1 MVKLGEIILLVK
13 LNALALVPGWYSL
26 YHSVVFDLS
35 LVDTAAVLYGY
46 RMFVDEYLKRSGM
59 ALSGDYSPEYLK
71 RKREEREKA
80 QSDEI
85 RADFVQLYRKAIWN
99 E

>member
-1 MVKLGEIILLVK
+1 MD
-13 LNALALVPGWYSL
+13 S
-26 YHSVVFDLS
+26 F
-35 LVDTAAVLYGY
+35 VLPDGKVAESAKD
-46 RMFVDEYLKRSGM
+46 VDEYLKRSGT

-85 RADFVQLYRKAIWN
+85 RADFVQLYIKAIWN

>member
-1 MVKLGEIILLVK
+1 MD
-13 LNALALVPGWYSL
+13 S
-26 YHSVVFDLS
+26 F
-35 LVDTAAVLYGY
+35 VLPDGKVAESAKD
-46 RMFVDEYLKRSGM
+46 VDEYLKRSGM

-85 RADFVQLYRKAIWN
+85 RADFVQSRFRGCKDSRGN
-99 E
+99 KDHK

>member
-1 MVKLGEIILLVK
+1 MD
-13 LNALALVPGWYSL
+13 S
-26 YHSVVFDLS
+26 F
-35 LVDTAAVLYGY
+35 VLPDGKVAESAKD
-46 RMFVDEYLKRSGM
+46 VDEYLKRSGM
-59 ALSGDYSPEYLK
+59 ALSGDQSPENVK
-71 RKREEREKA
+71 RKREEREKD

>member
-1 MVKLGEIILLVK
+1 MD
-13 LNALALVPGWYSL
+13 S
-26 YHSVVFDLS
+26 F
-35 LVDTAAVLYGY
+35 VLPDGKVAESAKD
-46 RMFVDEYLKRSGM
+46 VDEYLKRSGM
-59 ALSGDYSPEYLK
+59 ALSGDYSPEYLR